1 MYSIYFSKFKQ
12 CEVYLRIDRIPHVQ
26 FILFSCEPIT
36 YMYLHSECLNLQ
48 KLIVQFWWSCI
59 VVSSVKIS
67 LSNVS
72 ATCPCSI
79 KLWQKRQKFS
89 WLTFQTIDLWNIL
102 FRIEGL
108 PVLFLFCTYW
118 FALFFR
124 SLQDCLKFGA
134 FLPGQP
140 RAEKA
145 APPAPLTPFSL
156 YLSPSLNTNIN
167 NTKQCPAGYV
177 PSMNGWSVS
186 TSIV

>member
-79 KLWQKRQKFS
+79 KLWQKRQNFS
-89 WLTFQTIDLWNIL
+89 WLTFQTIDLWNI
-102 FRIEGL
+102 
-108 PVLFLFCTYW
+108 
-118 FALFFR
+118 FFR
-124 SLQDCLKFGA
+124 KAYLSYSFSAHTDLPSFSGRSRTASSLKHSS
-134 FLPGQP
+134 PGNP
-140 RAEKA
+140 ELRAA
-145 APPAPLTPFSL
+145 HQLLALTPFSL
-156 YLSPSLNTNIN
+156 YLSPSLNTN
-167 NTKQCPAGYV
+167 K
-177 PSMNGWSVS
+177 
-186 TSIV
+186 